1 MREYFNFNDGWNFS
15 KEKPENLTITPEAS
29 VVVDLPHTWNKYDGQ
44 DGGADYA
51 RGTFYYTKELP
62 AFERKPDSRVYLEF
76 EGANSAA
83 DIFVNGQKAGR
94 HEGGYSTF
102 RFDITDLLNK
112 GFGEKNV
119 VVAQV
124 DNSANHIYPQTAD
137 FTFYGGLYRNVNLLV
152 VEPSHFDLDFYG
164 GNGIQIDTK
173 INGSDADVI
182 VKAFVT
188 NPKEISRVEVKILD
202 ADGKVVAQTTEP
214 AGKENEIKLTIKDA
228 HLWNG
233 VKDPYLYTVE
243 CSLLENNETVDE
255 VTTRIGVREF
265 YVDPQKGF
273 FLNGV
278 LTPLRGVSR
287 HQDRL
292 DKGNA
297 LDFEDHLEDAQLIK
311 DLGANTIRLAHYQHA
326 QDFYDLCDEMG
337 FILWAEIPMI
347 SSMIAGPEA
356 EENAKEQMKE
366 LIIQNYNHPSIV
378 TWGISNEITIAGES
392 DELLRQLNGLNDLV
406 HDMDK
411 TRLTTMAQVS
421 MLPKTSPHNQLTDI
435 LSYNHYFGWY
445 GGEFT
450 GNEAWVDKF
459 HEEYPDRALGLS
471 EYGCEGIITYHT
483 DEPRRGDYSEEY
495 QAAYHEHMAKIID
508 ERPWLWATHVWN
520 MFDFG
525 VDTRDE
531 GGVKGRNNK
540 GLMTFDRK
548 TKKDSYYIYQA
559 YWSDQPVLHI
569 TSKRFRKRA
578 SDTIDI
584 KVYTNFN
591 GEVELMKDGQVIATQ
606 PADKVVVFKDVA
618 LADGENTFTV
628 KAGNMTDTV
637 VFEKVAEPEASY
649 VFVDPEGGVVT
660 NWFDTLDV
668 DAVENVDHINPD
680 FYSLEDSINTL
691 LENPAATEVLA
702 NGLSSLAN
710 MPMKVTML
718 KMFGDKKISDLTA
731 MLGGMGGEEMTP
743 EKQALIA
750 KRVNFMNA
758 ELQKIKK

>member
-15 KEKPENLTITPEAS
+15 KEKPENLAIAPEAS

-83 DIFVNGQKAGR
+83 NIFVNGKKAGR

-102 RFDITDLLNK
+102 RFDITDLLNQ

-119 VVAQV
+119 IVAEV

-164 GNGIQIDTK
+164 GNGIQIDTR
-173 INGSDADVI
+173 INGADADVT

-188 NPKEISRVEVKILD
+188 NPKEISRVEVRILD
-202 ADGKVVAQTTEP
+202 ADGHVAAQTTEP
-214 AGKENEIKLTIKDA
+214 AAKENEIKLTIQDA

-292 DKGNA
+292 GKGNA
-297 LDFEDHLEDAQLIK
+297 LEFEDHFEDAKLIK

-356 EENAKEQMKE
+356 EENAREQMKE
-366 LIIQNYNHPSIV
+366 LIVQNYNHPSIV

-392 DELLRQLNGLNDLV
+392 DELLSQLNGLNDLV

-559 YWSDQPVLHI
+559 YWSDEPVLHI
-569 TSKRFRKRA
+569 TSKRFKKRA
-578 SDTIDI
+578 TDTIDI
-584 KVYTNFN
+584 KVYTNLK
-591 GEVELMKDGQVIATQ
+591 GEVELVKDGQVIATQ
-606 PADKVVVFKDVA
+606 PAEKVVVFKDVA

-628 KAGNMTDTV
+628 KAEGLADTV

-649 VFVDPEGGVVT
+649 VFVDPEGGAVT
-660 NWFDTLDV
+660 NWFDTL
-668 DAVENVDHINPD
+668 NVDEVEAVDQINPD
-680 FYSLEDSINTL
+680 FYSLEDGISTL
-691 LENPAATEVLA
+691 LANEEAAEILS
-702 NGLSSLAN
+702 NGMSSLAN
-710 MPMKVTML
+710 MPIKVTML
-718 KMFGDKKISDLTA
+718 KMFGDKKVSDLLT
-731 MLGGMGGEEMTP
+731 MLGGFGGEEMTP
-743 EKQALIA
+743 EKQAILN
-750 KRVNFMNA
+750 KRVNYINA
-758 ELQKIKK
+758 QLQKIKK

>member
-1 MREYFNFNDGWNFS
+1 MREYYNFNDGWQFS
-15 KEKPENLTITPEAS
+15 QVKPENYCAAPEAS
-29 VVVDLPHTWNKYDGQ
+29 VVVDLPHTWNKFDGQ

-62 AFERKPDSRVYLEF
+62 AFERKADSRVYLEF
-76 EGANSAA
+76 EGANSSANVY
-83 DIFVNGQKAGR
+83 VNGKLAGR

-102 RFDITDLLNK
+102 RFDITDLLNT
-112 GFGEKNV
+112 GFGESNV
-119 VVAQV
+119 IVAEV

-164 GNGIQIDTK
+164 GNGIAIDTK
-173 INGSDADVI
+173 INGNDADVN
-182 VKAFVT
+182 VKAYIS
-188 NPKEISRVEVKILD
+188 NPKEISRLEVKVLD
-202 ADGKVVAQTTEP
+202 AEGNVVAETTVP
-214 AGKENEIKLTIKDA
+214 AKEENALTLTIENA

-255 VTTRIGVREF
+255 ISTRIGVREF

-292 DKGNA
+292 GKGNA
-297 LDFEDHLEDAQLIK
+297 LDFEDHLEDARLIK
-311 DLGANTIRLAHYQHA
+311 ELGANTIRLAHYQHA
-326 QDFYDLCDEMG
+326 QDFYDLCDELG

-356 EENAKEQMKE
+356 EENAKEQMRE
-366 LIIQNYNHPSIV
+366 LITQNYNHPSIV

-406 HDMDK
+406 HEMDK

-471 EYGCEGIITYHT
+471 EYGCEGIITYH
-483 DEPRRGDYSEEY
+483 DDKPHRGDYSEEY
-495 QAAYHEHMAKIID
+495 QAAYHEHMARIID

-548 TKKDSYYIYQA
+548 TKKDAFYIYQA
-559 YWSDQPVLHI
+559 YWTDQPVLHI

-578 SDTIDI
+578 TDTIDI
-584 KVYTNFN
+584 KVYTNLE
-591 GEVELMKDGQVIATQ
+591 GEVALMKDGAVIASL
-606 PADKVVVFKDVA
+606 PAEKVVVFKDVA
-618 LADGENTFTV
+618 LTDGENKFTV
-628 KAGNMTDTV
+628 KAGNMTDEV
-637 VFEKVAEPEASY
+637 IFEKVDQSEESY
-649 VFVDPEGGVVT
+649 VFVDPDGGAVT
-660 NWFDTLDV
+660 NWFDTLDLDEV
-668 DAVENVDHINPD
+668 EAVAEINPD
-680 FYSLEDSINTL
+680 FYSLEDTIDTL
-691 LENPAATEVLA
+691 LENEAATEILS
-702 NGLSSLAN
+702 NGLSSLSN

-718 KMFGDKKISDLTA
+718 KMFGTKKVTDLLA
-731 MLGGMGGEEMTP
+731 MLGGFGGEEMTP
-743 EKQALIA
+743 EKQALID
-750 KRVNFMNA
+750 KKVNYMNA